1 MEPDPRAAKSS
12 LSEDTYLAIR
22 QALIDG
28 SFKPGQRL
36 SEPELALRFRTSRS
50 PIREALLRLE
60 HDGFLERTQ
69 NGQVR
74 AKPLD
79 VSDFEALYV
88 VRANAEGLAVRL
100 ATPRLRTIDLEE
112 MGLRLDELEKRAR
125 KGDHDGAVAA
135 GQGFHDVI
143 TRECGNPLLVE
154 ILGGL
159 RARISR
165 FRILIGS
172 PEYEKEKIV
181 EYRRILK
188 ALYQRSPEQAEAEM
202 IRHVNRS
209 GTAFV
214 TKLRQR
220 IENQS

>member
-1 MEPDPRAAKSS
+1 
-12 LSEDTYLAIR
+12 
-22 QALIDG
+22 
-28 SFKPGQRL
+28 
-36 SEPELALRFRTSRS
+36 LRFRTSRS
-50 PIREALLRLE
+50 PVREALLRLE

-88 VRANAEGLAVRL
+88 IRANAEGLAVRL

-112 MGLRLDELEKRAR
+112 MGLRLDELEKLAR
-125 KGDHDGAVAA
+125 KGDPDGAVAA
-135 GQGFHDVI
+135 GQGFPDVI

-165 FRILIGS
+165 FRILVGS

-209 GTAFV
+209 ATAFV
-214 TKLRQR
+214 AKLRRR